1 MSDQFVRV
9 ADPQT
14 GYHRTAHVSEVATN
28 PALKVL
34 ADHDAVDANG
44 NPLPPRTATEWAR
57 AGVLHPVVAYSTE
70 FIEVWFARGLT
81 AGERAQDAGEFLDV
95 YTATPQE

>member
-1 MSDQFVRV
+1 MTDQFVRV

-44 NPLPPRTATEWAR
+44 NPLPPKFNEPKGGKPADQKETTK
-57 AGVLHPVVAYSTE
+57 
-70 FIEVWFARGLT
+70 
-81 AGERAQDAGEFLDV
+81 
-95 YTATPQE
+95 